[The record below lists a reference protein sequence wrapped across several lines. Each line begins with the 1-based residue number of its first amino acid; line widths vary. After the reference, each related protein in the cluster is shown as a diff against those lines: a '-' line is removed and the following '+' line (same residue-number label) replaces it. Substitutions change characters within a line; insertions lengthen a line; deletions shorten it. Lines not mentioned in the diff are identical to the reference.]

1 MSENKDPFKLEGV
14 KRNGRKTLPFPWPVA
29 VLAGLVA
36 FLGIIILTPI
46 PEKIRRKLGFSSPP
60 KPKIVIKEAPA
71 PPPEIVVKKE
81 IVEKVVKIRPA
92 YYDVK
97 ANSDVA
103 KTSKGFDFKSGIEER
118 AGRLASVE
126 REDDGTYEAVYTI
139 KMNRPASAKN
149 MEELKQVSPNLDKIL
164 PGLESMMTGAKVSP
178 FFGKLYDNKAA
189 RLKSRG
195 NRLDRLLT
203 KHNYYDCQAMLEMEH
218 PESKRKIFLMQG
230 DMDVVSDGSDG
241 DRLATMPEKI
251 VNSPYYQPFTSYGW
265 KKTGT
270 VVNPMIA
277 GWRRMLGKAQAKGD
291 SKEVARL
298 KDGIEDL
305 QKRSFLI
312 ADYDPFIVM
321 PVDVITDRVSPYG
334 PNVGDYVAVIYND
347 IIYPAIV
354 GDGGP
359 TFKVGEASL
368 RMAKEINSQAS
379 SYHRPVSDVS
389 VTYLVF
395 PRTSGKWA
403 APDYKS
409 WREECLKLLGEIG
422 GLGDGYELYQWAN
435 TLPVPEPEPEPEPE
449 PQVEPTEVPAGN

>member
-14 KRNGRKTLPFPWPVA
+14 KRNDRETLPFPWLVA
-29 VLAGLVA
+29 VLTGLVA
-36 FLGIIILTPI
+36 LLGVIILTPI

-92 YYDVK
+92 YYEVK

-118 AGRLASVE
+118 VGRLASVE

-164 PGLESMMTGAKVSP
+164 PGLESMMEGAKVSP

-218 PESKRKIFLMQG
+218 PESKRKIFL
-230 DMDVVSDGSDG
+230 
-241 DRLATMPEKI
+241 I
-251 VNSPYYQPFTSYGW
+251 FTSYGW

-277 GWRRMLGKAQAKGD
+277 GWRRMLSKAQAKGD
-291 SKEVARL
+291 SREVTRL
-298 KDGIEDL
+298 KEGIEDL

-321 PVDVITDRVSPYG
+321 PVDVITDRESPYG

-347 IIYPAIV
+347 VIYPAIV

-403 APDYKS
+403 APDYHS

-422 GLGDGYELYQWAN
+422 GLGEAYQLYQWAN
-435 TLPVPEPEPEPEPE
+435 TLPVPEPEPER
-449 PQVEPTEVPAGN
+449 QVTPTEVPADN